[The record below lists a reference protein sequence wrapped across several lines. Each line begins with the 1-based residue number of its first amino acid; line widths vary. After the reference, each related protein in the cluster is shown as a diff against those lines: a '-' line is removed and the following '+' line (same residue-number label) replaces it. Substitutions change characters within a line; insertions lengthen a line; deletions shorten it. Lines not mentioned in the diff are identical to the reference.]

1 MAQVF
6 WIGDS
11 DRIVGVLPFF
21 HSFGFTVTIWFPLIS
36 GCGVV
41 YHANPTEAKIVGGLI
56 EKYHGTFLL
65 STPTFCGNYVRKC
78 SAQEFTSLRF
88 VLVGAEKL
96 REPIAAAFHEKFG
109 LRPLV

>member
-1 MAQVF
+1 MRSFQPASARIEAMPQVF

-41 YHANPTEAKIVGGLI
+41 YHANPTEAKFVGGLI
-56 EKYHGTFLL
+56 EKYHGT
-65 STPTFCGNYVRKC
+65 CVRQP
-78 SAQEFTSLRF
+78 AIGINMQ
-88 VLVGAEKL
+88 V
-96 REPIAAAFHEKFG
+96 HEKT
-109 LRPLV
+109 LRRRLHIFVQQT